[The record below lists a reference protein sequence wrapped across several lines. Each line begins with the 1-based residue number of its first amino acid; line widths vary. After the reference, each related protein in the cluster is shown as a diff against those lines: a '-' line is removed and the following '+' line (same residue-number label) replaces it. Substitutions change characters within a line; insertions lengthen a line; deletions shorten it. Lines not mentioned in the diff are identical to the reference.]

1 MLSASSH
8 VVCNYTWAH
17 SVNSVK
23 ELAFYIVNCRFMI
36 YTNIWCVGL
45 LSLHRLS
52 TDWQGQVAGFV
63 AIVIYL
69 YPMGNGCVTVLSE
82 RRKLQL
88 THTTDKGITFT
99 NISITTFWPYLLWWT
114 LFSLNANGQFNMSWN
129 D

>member
-23 ELAFYIVNCRFMI
+23 ELAFCIVNCHFII

-63 AIVIYL
+63 GIVIYL
-69 YPMGNGCVTVLSE
+69 YPMGNGCVTVLSQ

-88 THTTDKGITFT
+88 TDTTDYEKGITFSNLKYY
-99 NISITTFWPYLLWWT
+99 NILTIFILMDTI
-114 LFSLNANGQFNMSWN
+114 
-129 D
+129 